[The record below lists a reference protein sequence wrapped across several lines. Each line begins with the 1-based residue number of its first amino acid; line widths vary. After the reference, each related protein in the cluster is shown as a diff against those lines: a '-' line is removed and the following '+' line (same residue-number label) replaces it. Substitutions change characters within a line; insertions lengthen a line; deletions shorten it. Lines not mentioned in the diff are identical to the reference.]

1 MIVESR
7 VNKLSKTSRH
17 LSVCSANFRRLN
29 KILVDF
35 ENSQYT
41 FLFDD
46 SDVTATFKIID
57 KQSHTLLVD
66 ASQFT
71 ANKIMDFKFRLQIF
85 LDAKLAEVV
94 SFQNEQPVPFFVVK
108 PKSQSL
114 DEKFQQNQMLTE
126 WLEFIF
132 IKGRVETNILP

>member
-1 MIVESR
+1 

-17 LSVCSANFRRLN
+17 LSVCSANFRRLK
-29 KILVDF
+29 KILTDF
-35 ENSQYT
+35 DNSQYK

-46 SDVTATFKIID
+46 SDVTATFKILD

-94 SFQNEQPVPFFVVK
+94 SFQNEQPVPFFVSK

-114 DEKFQQNQMLTE
+114 DEKYQQNQMLTE

-132 IKGRVETNILP
+132 LKGRVETNILP

>member
-1 MIVESR
+1 

-17 LSVCSANFRRLN
+17 LSVCSANFRRLK
-29 KILVDF
+29 KILADF
-35 ENSQYT
+35 ENSQYK
-41 FLFDD
+41 FLIDD
-46 SDVTATFKIID
+46 SDVTATFKILD

-94 SFQNEQPVPFFVVK
+94 SFQNEQPVPFFVSK

-114 DEKFQQNQMLTE
+114 DEKYQQNQMLAE

-132 IKGRVETNILP
+132 LKGRVETNILP

>member
-1 MIVESR
+1 MNR
-7 VNKLSKTSRH
+7 LSKTSRH
-17 LSVCSANFRRLN
+17 LSVCSANFRRLK
-29 KILVDF
+29 KILTDF
-35 ENSQYT
+35 DNSQYK

-46 SDVTATFKIID
+46 SDVTANFKILD

-94 SFQNEQPVPFFVVK
+94 SFQNEQPVPFFVSK

-114 DEKFQQNQMLTE
+114 DEKYQQNQMLTE

-132 IKGRVETNILP
+132 LKGRVETNILP

>member
-1 MIVESR
+1 MNR
-7 VNKLSKTSRH
+7 LSKTSRH
-17 LSVCSANFRRLN
+17 LSVCSANFRRLK
-29 KILVDF
+29 KILTDF
-35 ENSQYT
+35 DNSQYK

-46 SDVTATFKIID
+46 SDVTATFKILD
-57 KQSHTLLVD
+57 KQNHTLLVD

-71 ANKIMDFKFRLQIF
+71 ANKIMNFKFRLQIF

-94 SFQNEQPVPFFVVK
+94 SFQNEQPVPFFVSK

-114 DEKFQQNQMLTE
+114 DEKYQQNQMLTE

-132 IKGRVETNILP
+132 LKGRVETNILP

>member
-1 MIVESR
+1 

-17 LSVCSANFRRLN
+17 LSVCSANFRRLK
-29 KILVDF
+29 KILADF
-35 ENSQYT
+35 ENSQYM
-41 FLFDD
+41 FLIDD
-46 SDVTATFKIID
+46 SDVTASFKILD

-94 SFQNEQPVPFFVVK
+94 SFQNEQPVPFFVIK
-108 PKSQSL
+108 PKSQSIA
-114 DEKFQQNQMLTE
+114 EKYQQNQMLTE

-132 IKGRVETNILP
+132 LKGRVETNIRP

>member
-1 MIVESR
+1 M
-7 VNKLSKTSRH
+7 NKLSKTSRH

>member
-1 MIVESR
+1 

-17 LSVCSANFRRLN
+17 LSVCSANFRRLK
-29 KILVDF
+29 KILADF
-35 ENSQYT
+35 ENSQYK
-41 FLFDD
+41 FLIDD
-46 SDVTATFKIID
+46 SDVTATFKILD
-57 KQSHTLLVD
+57 KQNHTLLVD

-71 ANKIMDFKFRLQIF
+71 ANKIMNFKFRLQIF

-94 SFQNEQPVPFFVVK
+94 SFQNEQPVPFFVSK

-114 DEKFQQNQMLTE
+114 DEKYQQNQMLAE

-132 IKGRVETNILP
+132 LKGRVETNILP

>member
-1 MIVESR
+1 MNR
-7 VNKLSKTSRH
+7 LSKTSRH
-17 LSVCSANFRRLN
+17 LSVCSANFRRLK
-29 KILVDF
+29 KILTDF
-35 ENSQYT
+35 DNSQYK

-46 SDVTATFKIID
+46 SDVTATFKIVD

-94 SFQNEQPVPFFVVK
+94 SFQNEQPVPFFVSK

-114 DEKFQQNQMLTE
+114 DEKYQQNQMLTE

-132 IKGRVETNILP
+132 LKGRVETNILP

>member
-1 MIVESR
+1 M
-7 VNKLSKTSRH
+7 NKLSKTSRH
-17 LSVCSANFRRLN
+17 LSVCSANFRRLK
-29 KILVDF
+29 KILADF

-46 SDVTATFKIID
+46 SDVTATFKILD

>member
-1 MIVESR
+1 M
-7 VNKLSKTSRH
+7 NKLSKTSRH
-17 LSVCSANFRRLN
+17 LSVCSANFRRLK
-29 KILVDF
+29 KILADF
-35 ENSQYT
+35 ENSQYK
-41 FLFDD
+41 FLIDD
-46 SDVTATFKIID
+46 SDVTATFKILD

-94 SFQNEQPVPFFVVK
+94 SFQNEQPVPFFVSK

-114 DEKFQQNQMLTE
+114 DEKYQQNQMLTE

-132 IKGRVETNILP
+132 LKGRVETNIIP

>member
-1 MIVESR
+1 M
-7 VNKLSKTSRH
+7 NKLSKTSRH

-46 SDVTATFKIID
+46 SDVTATFKILD

>member
-1 MIVESR
+1 

-94 SFQNEQPVPFFVVK
+94 SFQNEQAVPFFVVK

>member
-1 MIVESR
+1 M
-7 VNKLSKTSRH
+7 NKLSKTSRH
-17 LSVCSANFRRLN
+17 LSVCSANFRRLK
-29 KILVDF
+29 KILADF
-35 ENSQYT
+35 DNSQYK
-41 FLFDD
+41 FLIDD
-46 SDVTATFKIID
+46 SDVTATFKILD

-94 SFQNEQPVPFFVVK
+94 SFQNEQPVPFFVSK

-114 DEKFQQNQMLTE
+114 DEKYQQNQMLTE

-132 IKGRVETNILP
+132 LKGRIETNILP

>member
-1 MIVESR
+1 MNR
-7 VNKLSKTSRH
+7 LSKTSRH
-17 LSVCSANFRRLN
+17 LSICSANFRRLK
-29 KILVDF
+29 KILTDF
-35 ENSQYT
+35 DNSQYK

-46 SDVTATFKIID
+46 SDVTATFKILD

-94 SFQNEQPVPFFVVK
+94 SFQNEQPVPFFVSK

-114 DEKFQQNQMLTE
+114 DEKYQQNQMLTE

-132 IKGRVETNILP
+132 LKGRVETNILP

>member
-1 MIVESR
+1 
-7 VNKLSKTSRH
+7 
-17 LSVCSANFRRLN
+17 
-29 KILVDF
+29 
-35 ENSQYT
+35 
-41 FLFDD
+41 
-46 SDVTATFKIID
+46 
-57 KQSHTLLVD
+57 
-66 ASQFT
+66 
-71 ANKIMDFKFRLQIF
+71 MDFKFRLQIF

-132 IKGRVETNILP
+132 LKGRVETNILP

>member
-1 MIVESR
+1 
-7 VNKLSKTSRH
+7 VNRLSKTSRH
-17 LSVCSANFRRLN
+17 LSVCSANFRRLK
-29 KILVDF
+29 KILTDF
-35 ENSQYT
+35 DNSQYK

-46 SDVTATFKIID
+46 SDVTATFKILD

-94 SFQNEQPVPFFVVK
+94 SFQNEQPVPFFVSK

-114 DEKFQQNQMLTE
+114 DEKNQQNQMLTE

-132 IKGRVETNILP
+132 LKGRVETNILP

>member
-1 MIVESR
+1 M
-7 VNKLSKTSRH
+7 NKLSKTSRH

-46 SDVTATFKIID
+46 SDVTATFKILD

-71 ANKIMDFKFRLQIF
+71 ANKITDFKFRLQIF

>member
-1 MIVESR
+1 
-7 VNKLSKTSRH
+7 VNKLSITSRH
-17 LSVCSANFRRLN
+17 LSLCSANFRRLK
-29 KILVDF
+29 KILADF
-35 ENSQYT
+35 ENSQYK
-41 FLFDD
+41 FLIDD
-46 SDVTATFKIID
+46 SDVTTTFKILD

-94 SFQNEQPVPFFVVK
+94 SFQNEQPVPFFVTK

-114 DEKFQQNQMLTE
+114 DEKYQQNQMLTE

-132 IKGRVETNILP
+132 LKGRVETNILP

>member
-1 MIVESR
+1 M
-7 VNKLSKTSRH
+7 NKLSKTSRH
-17 LSVCSANFRRLN
+17 LSVCSANFRRLK
-29 KILVDF
+29 KILADF
-35 ENSQYT
+35 ENSQYK

-46 SDVTATFKIID
+46 SDVTATFKILD
-57 KQSHTLLVD
+57 KQNHTLLVD

-94 SFQNEQPVPFFVVK
+94 SFQNEQPVPFFVSK

-114 DEKFQQNQMLTE
+114 DEKYQQNQMLTE

-132 IKGRVETNILP
+132 LKGRVKTNILP

>member
-1 MIVESR
+1 M
-7 VNKLSKTSRH
+7 NKLSKTSRH
-17 LSVCSANFRRLN
+17 LSVCSANFRRLK
-29 KILVDF
+29 KILTDF
-35 ENSQYT
+35 DDLQYK
-41 FLFDD
+41 FLIDD
-46 SDVTATFKIID
+46 SDVTATFKILD

-94 SFQNEQPVPFFVVK
+94 SFQNEQPVPFFVIK

-114 DEKFQQNQMLTE
+114 DEKYQQNQMLTE

-132 IKGRVETNILP
+132 LKGRVETNILP

>member
-1 MIVESR
+1 MNR
-7 VNKLSKTSRH
+7 LSKTSRH
-17 LSVCSANFRRLN
+17 LSVCSANFRRLK
-29 KILVDF
+29 KILTDF
-35 ENSQYT
+35 DNSQYK

-46 SDVTATFKIID
+46 SDVTATFKILD

-94 SFQNEQPVPFFVVK
+94 SFQNEQPVPFFVSK

-114 DEKFQQNQMLTE
+114 DEKYQQNQMLAE

-132 IKGRVETNILP
+132 LKGRVETNILP

>member
-1 MIVESR
+1 M
-7 VNKLSKTSRH
+7 NKLSKTSRH

-35 ENSQYT
+35 ENSQYS

-46 SDVTATFKIID
+46 SDVTATFKILD

-71 ANKIMDFKFRLQIF
+71 ANKITDFKFRLQIF

>member
-1 MIVESR
+1 M
-7 VNKLSKTSRH
+7 NKLSKTSRH
-17 LSVCSANFRRLN
+17 LSVCSANFRRLK
-29 KILVDF
+29 KILADF
-35 ENSQYT
+35 ENSQYK
-41 FLFDD
+41 FLIDD
-46 SDVTATFKIID
+46 SDVTATFKILD
-57 KQSHTLLVD
+57 KQNHTLLVD

-94 SFQNEQPVPFFVVK
+94 SYQNEQPVPFFVSK

-114 DEKFQQNQMLTE
+114 DEKYQQNQMLAE

-132 IKGRVETNILP
+132 LKGRVETNILP

>member
-1 MIVESR
+1 M
-7 VNKLSKTSRH
+7 NKLSKTSRH
-17 LSVCSANFRRLN
+17 LSVCSANFRRLK
-29 KILVDF
+29 KILTDF
-35 ENSQYT
+35 DNSQYK

-46 SDVTATFKIID
+46 SNVTATFKILD

-71 ANKIMDFKFRLQIF
+71 ANEIMDFKFRLQIF

-94 SFQNEQPVPFFVVK
+94 SFQNEQPVPFFVSK

-114 DEKFQQNQMLTE
+114 DEKYQQNLMLTE

-132 IKGRVETNILP
+132 LKGRVETNIF

>member
-1 MIVESR
+1 MNRI
-7 VNKLSKTSRH
+7 SKTSRH
-17 LSVCSANFRRLN
+17 LSVCSANFRRLK
-29 KILVDF
+29 KILTDF
-35 ENSQYT
+35 DNSQYK

-46 SDVTATFKIID
+46 SDVTATFKILD

-94 SFQNEQPVPFFVVK
+94 SFQNEQPVPFFVSK

-114 DEKFQQNQMLTE
+114 DEKYQQNQMLTE

-132 IKGRVETNILP
+132 LKGRVETNILP

>member
-1 MIVESR
+1 MNR
-7 VNKLSKTSRH
+7 LSKTSRH
-17 LSVCSANFRRLN
+17 LSVCSANFRRLK
-29 KILVDF
+29 KILTDF
-35 ENSQYT
+35 DNSQYK

-46 SDVTATFKIID
+46 SDVTATFKILD

-94 SFQNEQPVPFFVVK
+94 SFQNEQPVPFFVSK

-114 DEKFQQNQMLTE
+114 DEKYQQNQMLTE

-132 IKGRVETNILP
+132 LKGRVETNIF

>member
-1 MIVESR
+1 

-17 LSVCSANFRRLN
+17 LSVCSANFRRLK
-29 KILVDF
+29 KILTDF
-35 ENSQYT
+35 DDLQYK
-41 FLFDD
+41 FLIDD
-46 SDVTATFKIID
+46 SDVTATFKILD

-94 SFQNEQPVPFFVVK
+94 SFQNEQPVPFFVIK

-114 DEKFQQNQMLTE
+114 DEKYQQNQMLTE

-132 IKGRVETNILP
+132 LKGRVETNILP

>member
-1 MIVESR
+1 M
-7 VNKLSKTSRH
+7 NKLSKTSRH
-17 LSVCSANFRRLN
+17 LSVCSANFRRIK
-29 KILVDF
+29 KILTDF
-35 ENSQYT
+35 DNSQYK

-46 SDVTATFKIID
+46 SDVTATFKILD

-94 SFQNEQPVPFFVVK
+94 SFQNEQPVPFFVSK

-114 DEKFQQNQMLTE
+114 DEKYQQNQMLTE

-132 IKGRVETNILP
+132 LKGRVETNILP

>member
-1 MIVESR
+1 M
-7 VNKLSKTSRH
+7 NKLSKTSRH
-17 LSVCSANFRRLN
+17 LSVCSANFRRLK
-29 KILVDF
+29 KILADF
-35 ENSQYT
+35 ENSQYK
-41 FLFDD
+41 FLIDD
-46 SDVTATFKIID
+46 SDVTATFKILD

-71 ANKIMDFKFRLQIF
+71 ANKIMNFKFRLQIF

-94 SFQNEQPVPFFVVK
+94 SFQNEQPVPFFVSK

-114 DEKFQQNQMLTE
+114 DEKYQQNQMLTE

-132 IKGRVETNILP
+132 LKGRVETNILP

>member
-1 MIVESR
+1 M
-7 VNKLSKTSRH
+7 NGLSKTSRH
-17 LSVCSANFRRLN
+17 LSVCSANFRRLK
-29 KILVDF
+29 KILTDF
-35 ENSQYT
+35 DNSQYK

-46 SDVTATFKIID
+46 SDVTATFKILD

-94 SFQNEQPVPFFVVK
+94 SFQNEQPVPFFVSK

-114 DEKFQQNQMLTE
+114 DEKYQQNQMLTE

-132 IKGRVETNILP
+132 LKGRVETNILP

>member
-1 MIVESR
+1 M
-7 VNKLSKTSRH
+7 NKLSKTSRH
-17 LSVCSANFRRLN
+17 LSVCSANFRRLK
-29 KILVDF
+29 KILADF
-35 ENSQYT
+35 ENSQYK

-46 SDVTATFKIID
+46 SDVTATFKILD
-57 KQSHTLLVD
+57 KQNHTLLVD

-71 ANKIMDFKFRLQIF
+71 ANKIMNFKFRLQIF

-94 SFQNEQPVPFFVVK
+94 SFQNEQPVPFFVSK

-114 DEKFQQNQMLTE
+114 DEKYQQNQMLTE

-132 IKGRVETNILP
+132 LKGRVETNILP

>member
-1 MIVESR
+1 M
-7 VNKLSKTSRH
+7 NKLSKTSRH

-46 SDVTATFKIID
+46 SDVTATFKILD

-94 SFQNEQPVPFFVVK
+94 SFQNEQAVPFFVVK

-132 IKGRVETNILP
+132 LKGRVETNILP

>member
-1 MIVESR
+1 MKR
-7 VNKLSKTSRH
+7 LSKTSRH
-17 LSVCSANFRRLN
+17 LSVCSANFRRLK
-29 KILVDF
+29 KILTDF
-35 ENSQYT
+35 DNSQYK

-46 SDVTATFKIID
+46 SDVTATFKILD

-94 SFQNEQPVPFFVVK
+94 SFQNEQPVPFFVSK

-114 DEKFQQNQMLTE
+114 DEKYQQNQMLTE

-132 IKGRVETNILP
+132 LKGRVETNILP

>member
-1 MIVESR
+1 M
-7 VNKLSKTSRH
+7 NKLSKTSRH
-17 LSVCSANFRRLN
+17 LSVCSANFRRLK
-29 KILVDF
+29 KILTDF
-35 ENSQYT
+35 DNSQYK

-46 SDVTATFKIID
+46 SDVTATFKILD

-94 SFQNEQPVPFFVVK
+94 SFQNEQPVPFFVSK
-108 PKSQSL
+108 PISQSL
-114 DEKFQQNQMLTE
+114 DEKYQQNQMLTE

-132 IKGRVETNILP
+132 LKGRVETNILP